1 MLQRILYSIK
11 FAHKTKGNWYKDRI
25 MRSDK
30 SFQLKFGGDDTGIDA
45 KFFAETIQNLSTLLN
60 VAQSEIGTDTT
71 SKLKITQTSAGSF
84 CVDFSLFVETAVP
97 LFFMLNTNGAQHI
110 VKTFIEFIKFIKALK
125 GEKPRSITQQGDKG
139 IYSVI
144 TGNGNTVNITQPVYN
159 LYCSSTAQTAAIKM
173 VKDFGE
179 SGRTSL
185 EFRDS
190 EQETTISQDDVPNI
204 KPDIFSEIGISG
216 ESKTTMVLP
225 VRRPDLTGNG
235 KWQMKYGEQFVHMTV
250 TDKDFLDRVHSGQ
263 LPFAAGDQI
272 ECQLKIEY
280 KSDPDG
286 YPIPET
292 QKFFIERVLRKI
304 DNPVQMD
311 IGV

>member
-110 VKTFIEFIKFIKALK
+110 VKTFIEFIKFIKLK
-125 GEKPRSITQQGDKG
+125 KFCLTFSFIKL
-139 IYSVI
+139 YAHK
-144 TGNGNTVNITQPVYN
+144 NIT
-159 LYCSSTAQTAAIKM
+159 LI
-173 VKDFGE
+173 
-179 SGRTSL
+179 
-185 EFRDS
+185 
-190 EQETTISQDDVPNI
+190 TILN
-204 KPDIFSEIGISG
+204 F
-216 ESKTTMVLP
+216 L
-225 VRRPDLTGNG
+225 
-235 KWQMKYGEQFVHMTV
+235 V
-250 TDKDFLDRVHSGQ
+250 TW
-263 LPFAAGDQI
+263 AGF
-272 ECQLKIEY
+272 C
-280 KSDPDG
+280 
-286 YPIPET
+286 
-292 QKFFIERVLRKI
+292 F
-304 DNPVQMD
+304 
-311 IGV
+311 